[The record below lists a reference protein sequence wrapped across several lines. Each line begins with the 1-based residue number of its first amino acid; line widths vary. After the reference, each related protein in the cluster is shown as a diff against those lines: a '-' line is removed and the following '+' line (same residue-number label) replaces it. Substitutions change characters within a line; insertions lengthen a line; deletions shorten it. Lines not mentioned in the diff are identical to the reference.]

1 MTVETA
7 RVFHIFYN
15 VQPEQA
21 RVGVATWL
29 GLCSAAAV
37 CMCEKY
43 REIMLIVG
51 FTDQSNEDGR
61 KEERI

>member
-7 RVFHIFYN
+7 RAFYIFYN

-29 GLCSAAAV
+29 GLCLAAAV
-37 CMCEKY
+37 YMCEKY
-43 REIMLIVG
+43 REVM
-51 FTDQSNEDGR
+51 FDC
-61 KEERI
+61 